1 MYYQKTEKLMN
12 NVETEIKEIFLQVFP
27 DLEESEFDWKKKQN
41 DYDTWDSF
49 SQLNLITMIEEKFNI
64 LISDDNAIDL
74 QSAEDFRSFVERN
87 K

>member
-12 NVETEIKEIFLQVFP
+12 NVETEIKEIFFQVFP